1 MIRKVKISDYSKIF
15 ELLNQLSKST
25 TIDILEFEKII
36 NSNNKIIYIFEIN
49 NDIAATATLLIDTK
63 LIRGG
68 SKIGYIEEGVTD
80 AKYRGNGISKKLLQH
95 IIEDAKKIGCY
106 KIVLTCDD
114 ELINFY
120 EKIGFNIKKN
130 TMIKYLD

>member
-1 MIRKVKISDYSKIF
+1 MIRKIKISDNSKIF
-15 ELLNQLSKST
+15 ELLNQLSNST
-25 TIDILEFEKII
+25 KIDILEFEKII
-36 NSNNKIIYIFEIN
+36 NSNNKIIYVFEIN

-68 SKIGYIEEGVTD
+68 SKIGYIEEVVTD
-80 AKYRGNGISKKLLQH
+80 SKYRGNGISKKLLQH

>member
-1 MIRKVKISDYSKIF
+1 MIRKIKISDNSKIF
-15 ELLNQLSKST
+15 ELLNQLSNST
-25 TIDILEFEKII
+25 KIDILEFEKII
-36 NSNNKIIYIFEIN
+36 NSNNKIIYVFEIN

-68 SKIGYIEEGVTD
+68 SKIGYIEEVVTD